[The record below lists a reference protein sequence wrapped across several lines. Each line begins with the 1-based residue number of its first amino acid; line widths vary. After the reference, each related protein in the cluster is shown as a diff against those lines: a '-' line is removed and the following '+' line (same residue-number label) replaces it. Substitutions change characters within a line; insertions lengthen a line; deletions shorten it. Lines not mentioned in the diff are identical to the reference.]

1 MKAIVCIKYGSPD
14 VLQLQEVEKPLP
26 GDKQLLIKVY
36 AASVNSLDWHL
47 ITGKPVLVRLMG
59 MGFFKPK
66 DPRVGADLA
75 GRVEAVGSGVTQFK
89 PGDEVFGRGDGTF
102 AEYALAGENN
112 LVLKPAS
119 LSFEAAAAV
128 PVAAITALQALRDQG
143 GIQPGQKVLINGAGG
158 GVGIFAVQIAKAFGA
173 EVTAVC
179 GTRHVDKVR
188 SLGADHIIDYTQEDF
203 TRNGQ
208 RYDLIVAINGYHSIF
223 AYERALK
230 PKGTFVM
237 IGSSNARMVWALMQ
251 TSLFGSLISRREEKK
266 AVVLSAT
273 INHEDLVFLKDL
285 IGAGKVMPVIDRTY
299 SLSEVPEAI
308 RYMDAGHVGGKIV
321 IRVIGENKV

>member
-1 MKAIVCIKYGSPD
+1 MKAIVCTSYGSP
-14 VLQLQEVEKPLP
+14 VALQLREVEKPLP
-26 GDKQLLIKVY
+26 GDKQLLIKVQ

-75 GRVEAVGSGVTQFK
+75 GRVEAIGNAVRQFK
-89 PGDEVFGRGDGTF
+89 PGDEVFGTGQGTF
-102 AEYALAGENN
+102 AEYALAAEKN

-119 LSFEAAAAV
+119 LNFDAAAAV
-128 PVAAITALQALRDQG
+128 PIAAITALQALRDKG
-143 GIQPGQKVLINGAGG
+143 GIRPGQKVLINGAGG
-158 GVGIFAVQIAKAFGA
+158 GVGTFAVQIAKAFGA

-179 GTRHVDKVR
+179 GPHHVDKIR
-188 SLGADHIIDYTQEDF
+188 LLGADHVIDYTFEDV
-203 TRNGQ
+203 TRNAQ

-223 AYERALK
+223 AYGRLLN

-237 IGSSNARMVWALMQ
+237 IGSSNSHMVWALLQ
-251 TSLFGSLISRREEKK
+251 TTLFGSLISRGEEKK
-266 AVVLSAT
+266 VALLNAT
-273 INHEDLVFLKDL
+273 IDQKDLTFLKGFL
-285 IGAGKVMPVIDRTY
+285 ETGKVMPVIDRTY
-299 SLSEVPEAI
+299 SLNEVPEAI

-321 IRVIGENKV
+321 IIVE

>member
-1 MKAIVCIKYGSPD
+1 MKAIVCTSYGSPD
-14 VLQLQEVEKPLP
+14 VLKLQEVEKPLP
-26 GDKQLLIKVY
+26 GDKQLLIKVH
-36 AASVNSLDWHL
+36 AASVNSMDWHL
-47 ITGKPVLVRLMG
+47 ITGSPVLVRLMG

-75 GRVEAVGSGVTQFK
+75 GRVEAVGSSVTQFK

-102 AEYALAGENN
+102 AEYALAGEKN

-128 PVAAITALQALRDQG
+128 PVAAITALQALRDKG

-158 GVGIFAVQIAKAFGA
+158 GVGTFAVQIAKAFGA

-188 SLGADHIIDYTQEDF
+188 SLGADHVIDYTQEDV
-203 TRNGQ
+203 TKKDE

-223 AYERALK
+223 EYGRLLN
-230 PKGTFVM
+230 PGGRFVI
-237 IGSSNARMVWALMQ
+237 IGAANARLIWAMSQ
-251 TSLFGSLISRREEKK
+251 TTLFGSRLSKEGKK
-266 AVVLSAT
+266 VAVLSAT

-285 IGAGKVMPVIDRTY
+285 IEAGKVTPVIDRTY

-321 IRVIGENKV
+321 IRVIPESKV

>member
-1 MKAIVCIKYGSPD
+1 MKAIVCTSYGSPD
-14 VLQLQEVEKPLP
+14 VLKLQEVEKPLP
-26 GDKQLLIKVY
+26 GDKQLLIKVH
-36 AASVNSLDWHL
+36 AASVNSMDWHL
-47 ITGKPVLVRLMG
+47 ITGSPVLVRLMG

-75 GRVEAVGSGVTQFK
+75 GRVEAVGSSVTQFK

-102 AEYALAGENN
+102 AEYALAGEKN

-128 PVAAITALQALRDQG
+128 PVAAITALQALRDKG

-158 GVGIFAVQIAKAFGA
+158 GVGTFAVQIAKAFGA

-188 SLGADHIIDYTQEDF
+188 SLGADHVIDYTQEDV
-203 TRNGQ
+203 TKKDE

-223 AYERALK
+223 EYGRLLN
-230 PKGTFVM
+230 PGGRFVI
-237 IGSSNARMVWALMQ
+237 IGAANARLIWAMSQ
-251 TSLFGSLISRREEKK
+251 TTLFGSRLSKEGKK
-266 AVVLSAT
+266 VAVLSAT
-273 INHEDLVFLKDL
+273 INHEDLVLLKDL
-285 IGAGKVMPVIDRTY
+285 IEAGKVTPVIDRTY

-321 IRVIGENKV
+321 IRVIPESKV